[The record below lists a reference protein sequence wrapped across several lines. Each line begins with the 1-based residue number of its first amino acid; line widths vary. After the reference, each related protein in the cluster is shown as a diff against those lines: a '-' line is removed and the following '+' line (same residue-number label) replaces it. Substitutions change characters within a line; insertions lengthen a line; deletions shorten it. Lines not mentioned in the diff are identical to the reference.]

1 MTVPDFQSL
10 MLPLLRVAG
19 DGQEHTNAQARDALA
34 SELGLTEQDRREML
48 PSGTQRTFD
57 NRVGWALVYL
67 KHAALLR
74 STGRGRFRVTDRG
87 LGVLENPPSRI
98 TNRFLR
104 GFPEFVEWQS
114 RGRRTRGDDPGV
126 PTEDLVGEEEQTPE
140 EAIES
145 SYQHWRQTLAQDL
158 LERVSTCSARF
169 FEQLVLDLLLA
180 MGYGGSRRDA
190 AEAVGQSGDAGIDGI
205 IKEDRLGLDVVYVQA
220 KRWDGTVGR
229 PVVQAFAGSLEGH
242 RARKGVL
249 ITTSRFSSAAREYVG
264 RIEKRIVLLDGAQLA
279 DLMIDHGIGM
289 SDVATYTV
297 RRVDSDYFEDGT

>member
-19 DGQEHTNAQARDALA
+19 DGQEHTSAQARDALA

-67 KHAALLR
+67 KRAALLR

-87 LGVLENPPSRI
+87 LEVLENPPSRI

-104 GFPEFVEWQS
+104 RFAEFVEWQS

-249 ITTSRFSSAAREYVG
+249 ITTSRFSSAARDYVG

-297 RRVDSDYFEDGT
+297 RRVDSDYFEDAM